1 MACSNQSLL
10 NNLSTMKRKTASF
23 TGTRPIF
30 TGSPSI
36 VQGGSN
42 LDVANQAFAVGDV
55 IPAGTLAI
63 RDEAKRTVQI
73 IKTAKVSEVDS
84 EDATKVSLYVDEFY
98 KPCFAVGD
106 LVLVSGSAAT
116 TIASVPSIKAIEKK
130 GNAYV
135 ITLSAAIAGLKAGD
149 VLEEVISDGQ
159 TSAKS
164 TERGKANSVTICD
177 VEVDEFETSVD
188 VSADTMQYAMYER
201 RVPPIPASQ
210 KDTTGAFLNA
220 NPHIKLTQSY

>member
-1 MACSNQSLL
+1 MACSNQSPL
-10 NNLSTMKRKTASF
+10 NNLCTMKRKTASF

-36 VQGGSN
+36 VQGGFN

-84 EDATKVSLYVDEFY
+84 EDTTKVSLYVDEFY

-116 TIASVPSIKAIEKK
+116 AIASVPSIKAIE
-130 GNAYV
+130 
-135 ITLSAAIAGLKAGD
+135 T
-149 VLEEVISDGQ
+149 
-159 TSAKS
+159 TAKS

-210 KDTTGAFLNA
+210 KDATGAFLNA